1 MKYQTRGGP
10 SAPAEHRVNTAS
22 AVEGSQSGITAAT
35 ATASGLMQS
44 RVMEGRV

>member
-22 AVEGSQSGITAAT
+22 AVEGSWSAMTAAT
-35 ATASGLMQS
+35 AASGLMQS